1 MTFRPSAP
9 RLLCSAVNA
18 VAVAHSLSLQ
28 FTDKIAA
35 LVAEL
40 EQTKAQLE
48 AVEEK
53 DFQKGMAV
61 MKLED
66 ALAKSN
72 AEITSSAN
80 MHARDISA
88 ANASIAR
95 AQEQITQLQEQ
106 LDTSTA
112 RIESLSSELAS
123 ATESQQLSATQVS
136 AVVPLP

>member
-53 DFQKGMAV
+53 DFQKGMVV

>member
-1 MTFRPSAP
+1 MTFRPSAS

-53 DFQKGMAV
+53 DFQKGMVV

-123 ATESQQLSATQVS
+123 ATESL
-136 AVVPLP
+136 

>member
-1 MTFRPSAP
+1 M
-9 RLLCSAVNA
+9 
-18 VAVAHSLSLQ
+18 SLQ

-53 DFQKGMAV
+53 DFQKGMTV

-72 AEITSSAN
+72 AEIASSAN

-88 ANASIAR
+88 ANASVTR
-95 AQEQITQLQEQ
+95 AQEQIALLQEQ
-106 LDTSTA
+106 LDTSNA
-112 RIESLSSELAS
+112 HIESLSSELAS
-123 ATESQQLSATQVS
+123 ATESQQMSATQVS
-136 AVVPLP
+136 AVVFVPLPQPRLQI